1 MKLRQSAAVAL
12 RMLVLE
18 AAAAREMGA
27 GSRTGLVA
35 EVIGIVVEGVS
46 CNELVAGVN
55 CNGLVV
61 GENGDVLAGVE
72 VGMDILWGV
81 VVKEM
86 VVASNGSV
94 VVAGVRVEGVNI
106 QHMEAEVVVE
116 ALYKVVAMEVEENGQ
131 VVVVV
136 VMVMGEVGKDKDRL
150 EGAENVVVVV
160 VSEAEGA
167 VNAAEE
173 AVVEANYSSKEWVLV
188 VVGVSIQEVAVAA
201 SLAVAEVVAW
211 DSKLAEGMV
220 KEAEEVSIQEVEASR
235 QVAEVMVVVEKA
247 AGEMAGEEA
256 GESKQ
261 VEVVVE
267 VNKLVAGAVEV
278 GEVSKLGVV
287 AMAAAE
293 VSKPVGVVAEA
304 SKLVAAVEVNT
315 QGVVGAGEKG
325 EAPEV
330 EAEEAGAEK
339 AQKEHTGRHY
349 NPQA

>member
-1 MKLRQSAAVAL
+1 MKLRQSAAAAL

-18 AAAAREMGA
+18 AATRHMGA

-35 EVIGIVVEGVS
+35 GVSCNELVEGVS
-46 CNELVAGVN
+46 CNE
-55 CNGLVV
+55 
-61 GENGDVLAGVE
+61 LAGVE

-81 VVKEM
+81 VVGVVIYRLVEVVVKEM
-86 VVASNGSV
+86 VAASNGSV
-94 VVAGVRVEGVNI
+94 VVEGARVEGVNI

-131 VVVVV
+131 VVVV
-136 VMVMGEVGKDKDRL
+136 MVMGEVGKDKDRL
-150 EGAENVVVVV
+150 EGAENVEVVV
-160 VSEAEGA
+160 VSEEEGA

-188 VVGVSIQEVAVAA
+188 VAGESILEVAVEA
-201 SLAVAEVVAW
+201 SLAVVEVVAW

-220 KEAEEVSIQEVEASR
+220 KEAEAEEVSIQEVEASR

-256 GESKQ
+256 GENKR
-261 VEVVVE
+261 VEAVVE

-304 SKLVAAVEVNT
+304 RKLVAAVEVNT
-315 QGVVGAGEKG
+315 QGVVGAG
-325 EAPEV
+325 A
-330 EAEEAGAEK
+330 
-339 AQKEHTGRHY
+339 
-349 NPQA
+349 